1 MIMTTTMMMRPI
13 SRSSLVLLLILLLL
27 VTLVSSSSSSQSE
40 QQQFSANFNSII
52 INSADRTINAETH
65 IIHHEISMTVENIGH
80 HTVDRL
86 YLAMNE
92 EQANKQLSII
102 ELKLK
107 NQTPSKILSNKAIPY
122 QEYDIHNFVLL
133 LLLLLFFISLRNS
146 TV

>member
-27 VTLVSSSSSSQSE
+27 VTLVSSSSSSSQSE

-133 LLLLLFFISLRNS
+133 LLLLFFISLRNS